1 MRIKINPYESMSISE
16 TIETFLKACCDN
28 IHY

>member
-1 MRIKINPYESMSISE
+1 MSISE

-28 IHY
+28 THY

>member
-1 MRIKINPYESMSISE
+1 MSISE